1 MAHYERHQL
10 SAVFGDF
17 PAEDRERCIEDLRA
31 KLVPPTEDGD
41 RPMVP
46 SDVGAVFL
54 YEGQI
59 LDGWNRYQWA
69 LALGAEIR
77 FLDLPE
83 GEDPVAWVIGKN
95 LNRRHLPA
103 ARRAE
108 ITIELYEAA
117 GRQVRGAGNPQ
128 LGNVAQLDT
137 PASVSVDD
145 VAQQAG
151 VSRSTVR
158 AVIVERKA
166 EQVPVTESKPPKTP
180 LKIDR
185 LQAEIDQVHLEKA
198 GLARRLEDVEAQV
211 SQFIAAASDDVMERN
226 AELRRAQAVN
236 SGLHGE
242 LAHSKNTYMDTLIEM
257 KFWRKTAKALGYV
270 PPEGPE
276 KWSLPA
282 EAYQNEY
289 TASTPQAAT
298 ASAPQPA
305 LT

>member
-1 MAHYERHQL
+1 MADYERHRL
-10 SAVFGDF
+10 SAIFGDI

-31 KLVPPTEDGD
+31 KLVPPTEDGE
-41 RPMVP
+41 RPLVP

-69 LALGAEIR
+69 LALNAEIR
-77 FLDLPE
+77 FLDLPD

-117 GRQVRGAGNPQ
+117 GRQVRGAGN
-128 LGNVAQLDT
+128 LLDT

-151 VSRSTVR
+151 VSRRTALTVI
-158 AVIVERKA
+158 AERKA
-166 EQVPVTESKPPKTP
+166 ERAPVAESKPPKTP
-180 LKIDR
+180 PKIER

-198 GLARRLEDVEAQV
+198 TLARRLEDVEAQV
-211 SQFIAAASDDVMERN
+211 SQFIAAASDDVIERD
-226 AELRRAQAVN
+226 AQLRRAQAVN

-242 LAHSKNTYMDTLIEM
+242 LAIAKTLT
-257 KFWRKTAKALGYV
+257 WTH
-270 PPEGPE
+270 
-276 KWSLPA
+276 
-282 EAYQNEY
+282 
-289 TASTPQAAT
+289 
-298 ASAPQPA
+298 
-305 LT
+305 